1 MNILGE
7 LNLFLDRADKV
18 KGDDERLK
26 ALLADLKNKYEIP
39 DSVAELEKWEE
50 NTPEADR
57 ILRTY
62 RFILSLRSV

>member
-1 MNILGE
+1 MNVIGE
-7 LNLFLDRADKV
+7 LNIFLDRAEKV
-18 KGDDERLK
+18 KDDDERIV
-26 ALLADLKNKYEIP
+26 AVLADLKNKYEIP